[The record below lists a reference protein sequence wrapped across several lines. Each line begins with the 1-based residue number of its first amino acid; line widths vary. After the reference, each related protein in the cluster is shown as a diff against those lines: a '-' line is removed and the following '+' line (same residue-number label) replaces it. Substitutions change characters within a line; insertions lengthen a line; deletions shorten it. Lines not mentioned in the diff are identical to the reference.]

1 MLPLVK
7 RKSHCQINPFHL
19 PLSRH
24 PHHHQYIP
32 TDVPTSSI
40 LLLLLPFLLSS
51 KIRGTILGVP
61 CHEVQSISTT
71 KQNLKSKHVSN
82 SFHLESH
89 LKGRTI
95 NHPLSF
101 PSLTCST
108 SNLPSHTAKP
118 LHSSS
123 HSNLRIDTGGTCNS
137 LDAPSPDHLPIMTSH
152 FSKWPH
158 LKEVFSIQS
167 SLSRFFSSSYHHS
180 FPLTLSL
187 PQR

>member
-7 RKSHCQINPFHL
+7 RKTYFQINPLHL
-19 PLSRH
+19 QLC
-24 PHHHQYIP
+24 PHRPHYQYIR

-40 LLLLLPFLLSS
+40 LLLLLPFLLSF

-71 KQNLKSKHVSN
+71 KQNLKSKDVSN

-89 LKGRTI
+89 WNGCTI
-95 NHPLSF
+95 NYPLAF
-101 PSLTCST
+101 PSLTYST

-123 HSNLRIDTGGTCNS
+123 HPNLRIDTVGTWDR

-152 FSKWPH
+152 SSKWPN
-158 LKEVFSIQS
+158 LKKSI
-167 SLSRFFSSSYHHS
+167 
-180 FPLTLSL
+180 
-187 PQR
+187 